1 MSDDINDSE
10 LQQIVNDVI
19 TNVVSIDEGRIK
31 RMEEKGHY
39 YLLLERFDVLR
50 IRFIYDSLDKDEAR
64 DFVTLCKYF
73 KKNGHSESLRLTCHY
88 IFKKYMEKQGL

>member
-1 MSDDINDSE
+1 MSDDINDE
-10 LQQIVNDVI
+10 IQKIID
-19 TNVVSIDEGRIK
+19 NVVSIDEGRIK

-39 YLLLERFDVLR
+39 YLLLEKFDVLR
-50 IRFIYDSLDKDEAR
+50 VRFIYDAESLSKDEAR

-88 IFKKYMEKQGL
+88 IYKRYMEKQGL